1 MGSKAVSSLRM
12 KHMRTEKAANALI
25 RNIDIALSCDRPE
38 LDESVFAEV
47 YESLSVIEK
56 IVYESVPIDQPAR
69 FQQVICEVRR
79 ANKTDYSQRIL
90 EEALSRLVLSGIVI
104 ETSKDVFVREIVK
117 PLENDKDLIVAKK
130 EPETQTGIADIF
142 TNLFRMAEKLAADAE
157 NLKVEINKAATEVDR
172 QFAASEERSQKFKQL
187 KELLSGIE
195 A

>member
-12 KHMRTEKAANALI
+12 KHMRTEKAGNALI

-38 LDESVFAEV
+38 LDESVFADV

-56 IVYESVPIDQPAR
+56 IVYEAVPIDQPAR

-90 EEALSRLVLSGIVI
+90 EAALSRLVLSGIVI

-130 EPETQTGIADIF
+130 EPETQNGIADIF
-142 TNLFRMAEKLAADAE
+142 TNLFRMAEKLAVDAE